1 MRRFLFSAVL
11 LCAAV
16 CFGDFSE
23 MFETRARSSVI
34 VDFMLVRPDG
44 NIKLQAVASV
54 WDKSGLALV
63 APGDIPDDARIDCLK
78 NFKVFCKGGP
88 ADGIDAEFLG
98 SDPVSGMNFVRIKG
112 GAPKEVVP
120 LSAFGRSRAK
130 IAAKL
135 WSFITGIEDNS
146 FILQYGQGHV
156 SAVRESLVVRILVS
170 DAITRHGSGVFDSD
184 GKFVGLAVS
193 SSSKPAVL
201 ELENGNEITAAIRPF
216 QADVLLSAADVEKIA
231 ARVPATAL
239 ADNRGWLGV
248 ANLSVVSRSA
258 ANLMGLKD
266 AAVAISDVFKNS
278 PASDAGLKAGDI
290 VVSLNGKPVRRMLT
304 DADTLE
310 TFTDALA
317 LLGADTAA
325 EFGVLE
331 NGAVKSVKIKLGR
344 FPPDVRRSRV
354 KYFEKLGFSVRELLL
369 DDAFAHR
376 ILDASARGATV
387 EFVKPNGSAETD
399 NAAYLEEGD
408 RILEVN
414 SQPVKT
420 FDDAVAL
427 LEKARES
434 KNKTVTVLAEG
445 FNETKLVKIK
455 IEK

>member
-1 MRRFLFSAVL
+1 MRRFLCSAVL
-11 LCAAV
+11 FCAAV
-16 CFGDFSE
+16 CFGDFPE
-23 MFETRARSSVI
+23 MFESRSRSSVI
-34 VDFMLVRPDG
+34 VDFMFVRPDG

-54 WDKSGLALV
+54 WDKSGLALI
-63 APGDIPDDARIDCLK
+63 APGDIPDDARLDCLK
-78 NFKVFCKGGP
+78 NFKAFYRGGP

-120 LSAFGRSRAK
+120 LSAFGRARTE

-146 FILQYGQGHV
+146 FIVHYAQGHV
-156 SAVRESLVVRILVS
+156 SAVRESSVVRIFVS
-170 DAITRHGSGVFDSD
+170 DAIARHGSGVFDSD

-193 SSSKPAVL
+193 SSSEPVVL
-201 ELENGNEITAAIRPF
+201 ELENGSELTAAMRSF
-216 QADVLLSAADVEKIA
+216 KADVLISADDVEKIA
-231 ARVPATAL
+231 ARVPETAL

-248 ANLSVVSRSA
+248 GNLSVVSRSA
-258 ANLMGLKD
+258 ATLMGLKD
-266 AAVAISDVFKNS
+266 AAVAVSEVFKNS
-278 PASDAGLKAGDI
+278 PAHAAGLKAGDI
-290 VVSLNGKPVRRMLT
+290 IVSLDGKPLRRMLT

-310 TFTDALA
+310 TFTDTLA

-331 NGAVKSVKIKLGR
+331 NGAVKGVKVKLGR
-344 FPPDVRRSRV
+344 FPADVRRSRV
-354 KYFEKLGFSVRELLL
+354 KYFEKLGFSVRELVLE
-369 DDAFAHR
+369 DAFAHR

-427 LEKARES
+427 LEKARAS
-434 KNKTVTVLAEG
+434 KNKTVSVLAEG

-455 IEK
+455 IEN

>member
-1 MRRFLFSAVL
+1 MRRFLCAAVL
-11 LCAAV
+11 FCAAV

-23 MFETRARSSVI
+23 MFEARSRSSVI
-34 VDFMLVRPDG
+34 VDFMFVRPDG
-44 NIKLQAVASV
+44 NVKLQAVASV
-54 WDKSGLALV
+54 WDKSGLALI
-63 APGDIPDDARIDCLK
+63 APGDIPDDARLDCLK

-98 SDPVSGMNFVRIKG
+98 SDAVSGMNFVRIKG

-120 LSAFGRSRAK
+120 LSQFGRARAK
-130 IAAKL
+130 TAAKL

-146 FILQYGQGHV
+146 FILQYAQAHV
-156 SAVRESLVVRILVS
+156 SAVRESSVVRILLS

-193 SSSKPAVL
+193 SSSEPVVL
-201 ELENGNEITAAIRPF
+201 ELENGSELTAAIRSF
-216 QADVLLSAADVEKIA
+216 KADVLLSADDVEKIA

-239 ADNRGWLGV
+239 ADTRGWLGV
-248 ANLSVVSRSA
+248 GNLSVVSRSA
-258 ANLMGLKD
+258 ATLMGVKD
-266 AAVAISDVFKNS
+266 AAVAVSDVFKNS
-278 PASDAGLKAGDI
+278 PASAAGLKVGDI
-290 VVSLNGKPVRRMLT
+290 IVSLNGKPVRRMLT

-310 TFTDALA
+310 AFTDALA
-317 LLGADTAA
+317 LLGAGTTA

-331 NGAVKSVKIKLGR
+331 NGAEKSVKVKLGR
-344 FPPDVRRSRV
+344 FPADVRRSRV
-354 KYFEKLGFSVRELLL
+354 KYFEKLGFSVRELVL

-387 EFVKPNGSAETD
+387 EFVKPNGSAESD
-399 NAAYLEEGD
+399 NTAYLEEGD

-427 LEKARES
+427 LEKARAS

-455 IEK
+455 MEK